1 MQISLQN
8 RVTNTENNIWLPK
21 KETMKGEIHCL
32 GLTDTVI
39 YKINR
44 DLLYSITVTYNE
56 KRIEKKGI
64 DIFIFESLC

>member
-1 MQISLQN
+1 
-8 RVTNTENNIWLPK
+8 
-21 KETMKGEIHCL
+21 MKGEIHCL

-56 KRIEKKGI
+56 KRTEKKK
-64 DIFIFESLC
+64 E